1 MKDLDEQIGTWSA
14 DRSHAFKIRG
24 ETFNGTL
31 GLDYE
36 IVARYMSRLGSIDEA
51 FHDALNALLLGFL
64 GPDEFKRFD
73 EWRDAARSEGNPLTI
88 FEATL
93 VGAAIVEEETG
104 RPTRLSSG
112 SSTGHETS
120 GDGSTVVSSSPDT
133 AAVQP
138 ASLSAVS

>member
-1 MKDLDEQIGTWSA
+1 MKDLDEQIATWSA

-24 ETFNGTL
+24 ETFNGQL

-36 IVARYMSRLGSIDEA
+36 VVATYMSRLASIDAA
-51 FHDALNALLLGFL
+51 FSDALNALLLGFL
-64 GPDEFKRFD
+64 GADEYRRFD
-73 EWRDAARSEGNPLTI
+73 EWRDTQRNDGNPLTI

-93 VGAAIVEEETG
+93 IGSVIIEEETG

-112 SSTGHETS
+112 SSTGHATS
-120 GDGSTVVSSSPDT
+120 GDGSTAASSSPVIT
-133 AAVQP
+133 TGQP